1 MRCTRWEGGSCTW
14 RGVAVGVDVQDGKP
28 PVVVGEGWQRRTD
41 LLLASSSVQ
50 TRLALN
56 RMRVAQEC
64 LLQPAA
70 LALLQPAVVDLRGH
84 RLLRHPCNH
93 LTASRNGEGGGVRE
107 RCVCVERMWN
117 GGLLLVHPAW
127 LCCESGARGR
137 VRERE
142 RERECV
148 CGKDVVWWAMCGGGS
163 PVPGIACCAN
173 TNCVDTSERW
183 AKLATQIKATA
194 PALM

>member
-93 LTASRNGEGGGVRE
+93 LTASRNGEGGGGGERVVCGCGKDVEWWAIAGAPSVALLRE
-107 RCVCVERMWN
+107 WCSWTCT
-117 GGLLLVHPAW
+117 
-127 LCCESGARGR
+127 
-137 VRERE
+137 RERE
-142 RERECV
+142 RERER
-148 CGKDVVWWAMCGGGS
+148 GGGG
-163 PVPGIACCAN
+163 VG
-173 TNCVDTSERW
+173 CVGGLTCPWHRVLCEHELRRHV
-183 AKLATQIKATA
+183 
-194 PALM
+194 